1 MSRRYPRDEFDAVVP
16 GEGRRGAHRARPH
29 RLLPVVPAAVVAGVT
44 GVLALSAVALLGG
57 GGDGA
62 ATDPGAPA
70 VVAVQDEP
78 AAALEA
84 VPADLPA
91 DPSGSADG
99 EVVEAAVVPEPPA
112 EDAEPEA
119 DAEPEQDAE
128 PEEDAEPDTSVP
140 LVVLNGTKTTGLA
153 ARASALLQRE
163 GWTVSSTGN
172 ERSGAVRATTVAYA
186 DADLAVTAEAVAADL
201 GGEAVLDP
209 DAGAGALT
217 VVLGPGWTP

>member
-1 MSRRYPRDEFDAVVP
+1 MSRRYPRDEFDTVVP
-16 GEGRRGAHRARPH
+16 GDGRRGAHRARPN
-29 RLLPVVPAAVVAGVT
+29 RLMPVVPAAAVAGVT
-44 GVLALSAVALLGG
+44 GVLALSAVVLLGG

-62 ATDPGAPA
+62 TTDPGAPA
-70 VVAVQDEP
+70 VAAVQQEL
-78 AAALEA
+78 AAELEA

-91 DPSGSADG
+91 GSTGASTDADG
-99 EVVEAAVVPEPPA
+99 EVVEASVVAEPPV
-112 EDAEPEA
+112 EPEG
-119 DAEPEQDAE
+119 AE
-128 PEEDAEPDTSVP
+128 PEEDAEPQEPDTSVP

-153 ARASALLQRE
+153 AKASTVLQRE

-186 DADLAVTAEAVAADL
+186 DADLEVTAEAVAADL

-209 DAGAGALT
+209 DADAETLT